1 MPRTKLTVAIPD
13 ETWMGVV
20 SKRYPESSFSVLTA
34 MVGEETGVGLI
45 ELESDDPV
53 AVIADANR
61 QKAVR
66 DLDLLSK
73 HDDQALL
80 QVESSRP
87 HLLEPVV
94 SAGVPLST
102 PFTIQDGEVT
112 WELTTTSERL
122 STLGDRLREA
132 NVEFAIEY
140 VQNVEASTADRLL
153 TPRQQE
159 VLVEATAAGYYES
172 PREASLTDV
181 AESLGVAK
189 ATASGILHRAEG
201 RIISWFLDEHGAD
214 ER

>member
-1 MPRTKLTVAIPD
+1 MPRTKLTVAIPP
-13 ETWMGVV
+13 ETWMGAV
-20 SKRYPESSFSVLTA
+20 SKRHPDSSFSVLTA

-45 ELESDDPV
+45 ELQSDDPV
-53 AVIADANR
+53 AVIADANS
-61 QKAVR
+61 QPAVR

-80 QVESSRP
+80 QVESARP

-102 PFTIQDGEVT
+102 PFTIRDGEVT
-112 WELTTTSERL
+112 WELTTTAERL

-140 VQNVEASTADRLL
+140 VQNVEDTTADRLL

-159 VLVEATAAGYYES
+159 VLAAAAAAGYYDS
-172 PREASLTDV
+172 PRGASLTEV

-189 ATASGILHRAEG
+189 ATASGVLHRAEG
-201 RIISWFLDEHGAD
+201 RIVSWFLDEHVAD
-214 ER
+214 DR